1 MLNNYDF
8 NHTENNNE
16 MENEKL
22 LELAALAECA
32 SSHPISKS
40 LQRAYG
46 KELDRSRVSDIEEI
60 SGHGI
65 TARVDGH
72 AVANTYQPLTPSGSH
87 NNNKKNPKNSK
98 KLAKKIGAI
107 TLSAVLF
114 GSVAAGSF
122 QAVNYFSPVSKTT
135 NSSSQTSKSNSSS
148 ASLLKTTTTS
158 DSSNKGSLDVSDIT
172 TSAMPSIVAI
182 TNKSVQEVQD
192 YFSQFGFRGQGQ
204 AQTQET
210 ESQGSGIIIGKN
222 DTELLMV
229 TNNHVVEG
237 ADTLSVCFIDNKGYA
252 ANVKGTGAEND
263 IAVTAVPLDSISD
276 DTMSQIAVASIGD
289 SDSLKVGEQVVA
301 IGNALGY
308 GQSVTTGIVSAVNR
322 ALSNNSSDTQ
332 DSNSSSDDSSSATYI
347 QTDAAI
353 NPGNSGGALLNMNGE
368 VIGINSA
375 KLASTEVEGMGY
387 AIPISRVSDII
398 DNLMNQTTRTKVD
411 SDKQGTIGIKGINV
425 TSDVQE
431 KYNLPEGIY
440 VSEVTSGSAAEKAG
454 ITSGSVITKFDGK
467 SVTDIESLQDLLQY
481 YKAGETV
488 ELTLQVPDSDSYK
501 EKTVSISLGS
511 KSDTSSDGNSQTNG
525 NGNSNDRQ
533 QGGSYSPAS
542 AFSIR

>member
-1 MLNNYDF
+1 
-8 NHTENNNE
+8 
-16 MENEKL
+16 MENE
-22 LELAALAECA
+22 
-32 SSHPISKS
+32 
-40 LQRAYG
+40 
-46 KELDRSRVSDIEEI
+46 
-60 SGHGI
+60 
-65 TARVDGH
+65 T
-72 AVANTYQPLTPSGSH
+72 NTYQPLTPSGSH

-122 QAVNYFSPVSKTT
+122 QAVNYFSPFSKTT
-135 NSSSQTSKSNSSS
+135 GSSGSTASNNSSST
-148 ASLLKTTTTS
+148 SLLKTTAVS
-158 DSSNKGSLDVSDIT
+158 GSSNTGSLDVSDIT

-192 YFSQFGFRGQGQ
+192 YFSQFGFGGQGQ
-204 AQTQET
+204 PQTQET

-222 DTELLMV
+222 DSELLMV

-237 ADTLSVCFIDNKGYA
+237 ADTLSVCFIDNQVYEA
-252 ANVKGTGAEND
+252 AIKGTDPEND
-263 IAVTAVPLDSISD
+263 LAVIAVPLDSISD
-276 DTMSQIAVASIGD
+276 DTMSKIAVASIGD

-322 ALSNNSSDTQ
+322 TLSSNSSDTQ
-332 DSNSSSDDSSSATYI
+332 DSNSSDDSSSATYI

-501 EKTVSISLGS
+501 EKTVSITLGS
-511 KSDTSSDGNSQTNG
+511 KSATSSDSNSQPERNE
-525 NGNSNDRQ
+525 NSNDRQ
-533 QGGSYSPAS
+533 QSGSYSPAS

>member
-1 MLNNYDF
+1 MMLNNYDF

-16 MENEKL
+16 MENE
-22 LELAALAECA
+22 
-32 SSHPISKS
+32 
-40 LQRAYG
+40 
-46 KELDRSRVSDIEEI
+46 
-60 SGHGI
+60 
-65 TARVDGH
+65 T
-72 AVANTYQPLTPSGSH
+72 NTYQPLTPSGSH

-122 QAVNYFSPVSKTT
+122 QAVNYFSPFSKTT
-135 NSSSQTSKSNSSS
+135 GSSDSTASNNSSST
-148 ASLLKTTTTS
+148 SLLKTTAVS
-158 DSSNKGSLDVSDIT
+158 GSSNTGSLDVSDIT

-192 YFSQFGFRGQGQ
+192 YFSQFGFGGQGQ
-204 AQTQET
+204 PQTQET

-222 DTELLMV
+222 DSELLMV

-237 ADTLSVCFIDNKGYA
+237 ADTLSVCFIDNQVYEA
-252 ANVKGTGAEND
+252 AIKGTDPEND
-263 IAVTAVPLDSISD
+263 LAVIAVPLDSISD
-276 DTMSQIAVASIGD
+276 DTMSKIAVASIGD

-322 ALSNNSSDTQ
+322 TLSSNSSDTQ

-387 AIPISRVSDII
+387 AIAISDVTDTLEQLMNETPRDKVDNHGVLGITGMSVSDEAS
-398 DNLMNQTTRTKVD
+398 QYYGV
-411 SDKQGTIGIKGINV
+411 
-425 TSDVQE
+425 
-431 KYNLPEGIY
+431 PEGVL
-440 VSEVTSGSAAEKAG
+440 VSEVTDGGAADKAG
-454 ITSGSVITKFDGK
+454 IKEKSIITEFDGK
-467 SVTDIESLQDLLQY
+467 RVRSSDELVSRLEYYEPGEEVEVTLEVAD
-481 YKAGETV
+481 G
-488 ELTLQVPDSDSYK
+488 DSYK
-501 EKTVSISLGS
+501 EKKVTVTLGENPDADSSDS
-511 KSDTSSDGNSQTNG
+511 KDTSSKDDAQAEDSQDDSQDQEDQSTDSLLQDFENQQADGTAYEQFFGFLN
-525 NGNSNDRQ
+525 
-533 QGGSYSPAS
+533 
-542 AFSIR
+542 

>member
-1 MLNNYDF
+1 MMLNNYDF

-16 MENEKL
+16 MENE
-22 LELAALAECA
+22 
-32 SSHPISKS
+32 
-40 LQRAYG
+40 
-46 KELDRSRVSDIEEI
+46 
-60 SGHGI
+60 
-65 TARVDGH
+65 T
-72 AVANTYQPLTPSGSH
+72 NTYQPLTPSGSH

-98 KLAKKIGAI
+98 KFAKKIGAI

-122 QAVNYFSPVSKTT
+122 QAVNYFSPFSKTT
-135 NSSSQTSKSNSSS
+135 GSSGSTASNNSSST
-148 ASLLKTTTTS
+148 SLLKTTAVS
-158 DSSNKGSLDVSDIT
+158 GSSNTGSLDVSDIT

-192 YFSQFGFRGQGQ
+192 YFSQFGFGGQGQ
-204 AQTQET
+204 PQTQET

-222 DTELLMV
+222 DSELLMV

-237 ADTLSVCFIDNKGYA
+237 ADTLSVCFIDNQVYEA
-252 ANVKGTGAEND
+252 AIKGTDPEND
-263 IAVTAVPLDSISD
+263 LAVIAVPLDSISD
-276 DTMSQIAVASIGD
+276 DTMSKIAVASIGD

-322 ALSNNSSDTQ
+322 TLSSNSSDTQ
-332 DSNSSSDDSSSATYI
+332 DSNSSDDSSSATYI

-501 EKTVSISLGS
+501 EKTVSITLGS
-511 KSDTSSDGNSQTNG
+511 KSATSSDSNSQPERNE
-525 NGNSNDRQ
+525 NSNDRQ
-533 QGGSYSPAS
+533 QSGSYSPAS

>member
-16 MENEKL
+16 MKNETN
-22 LELAALAECA
+22 A
-32 SSHPISKS
+32 
-40 LQRAYG
+40 
-46 KELDRSRVSDIEEI
+46 
-60 SGHGI
+60 
-65 TARVDGH
+65 
-72 AVANTYQPLTPSGSH
+72 YQPLTPSGNH
-87 NNNKKNPKNSK
+87 NDNKKNNKTSK

-122 QAVNYFSPVSKTT
+122 QAVNYFSPFSKTT
-135 NSSSQTSKSNSSS
+135 NSSGSTTSNNSSS
-148 ASLLKTTTTS
+148 TSLLKTTAVS
-158 DSSNKGSLDVSDIT
+158 GSSNTGSLDVSDIT

-192 YFSQFGFRGQGQ
+192 YFSQFGFGGQGQ
-204 AQTQET
+204 TQTQET

-222 DTELLMV
+222 DSELLMV

-237 ADTLSVCFIDNKGYA
+237 ADTLSVCFIDNQVYE
-252 ANVKGTGAEND
+252 ANVKGTDAEND
-263 IAVTAVPLDSISD
+263 LAVIAVPLDSISD

-322 ALSNNSSDTQ
+322 TLSSDSSDTQ

-431 KYNLPEGIY
+431 KYGLPEGIY
-440 VSEVTSGSAAEKAG
+440 VSEVTSGSAADKAG

-501 EKTVSISLGS
+501 EKTVSITLGS
-511 KSDTSSDGNSQTNG
+511 KSNTSSDDNSQTERNE
-525 NGNSNDRQ
+525 NSNDRQ
-533 QGGSYSPAS
+533 QSGSYSPAS

>member
-1 MLNNYDF
+1 MMLNNYDF

-16 MENEKL
+16 MENE
-22 LELAALAECA
+22 
-32 SSHPISKS
+32 
-40 LQRAYG
+40 
-46 KELDRSRVSDIEEI
+46 
-60 SGHGI
+60 
-65 TARVDGH
+65 T
-72 AVANTYQPLTPSGSH
+72 NTYQPLTPSGSH

-192 YFSQFGFRGQGQ
+192 YFSQFGFGGQGQ
-204 AQTQET
+204 PQTQET

-222 DTELLMV
+222 DSELLMV

-237 ADTLSVCFIDNKGYA
+237 ADTLSVCFIDNKVYE
-252 ANVKGTGAEND
+252 ANVKGTDAEND
-263 IAVTAVPLDSISD
+263 LAVIAVPLDSISD

-501 EKTVSISLGS
+501 EKTVSITLGS
-511 KSDTSSDGNSQTNG
+511 KSATSSDSNSQPERNE
-525 NGNSNDRQ
+525 NSNDRQ

>member
-16 MENEKL
+16 MENEIN
-22 LELAALAECA
+22 A
-32 SSHPISKS
+32 
-40 LQRAYG
+40 
-46 KELDRSRVSDIEEI
+46 
-60 SGHGI
+60 
-65 TARVDGH
+65 
-72 AVANTYQPLTPSGSH
+72 YQPLTPSGSH
-87 NNNKKNPKNSK
+87 GNNKKNNKNSK

-122 QAVNYFSPVSKTT
+122 QAVNYFSPLSKTT
-135 NSSSQTSKSNSSS
+135 NRSDSSSKTSSS
-148 ASLLKTTTTS
+148 STSLLKTTAVS
-158 DSSNKGSLDVSDIT
+158 GSSNTGSLDVSDIT

-192 YFSQFGFRGQGQ
+192 YFSQFGFGGQGQ
-204 AQTQET
+204 TQTQET

-222 DTELLMV
+222 DSELLIV

-237 ADTLSVCFIDNKGYA
+237 ADTLSVCFIDNNAYE
-252 ANVKGTGAEND
+252 ANVKGTDAEND
-263 IAVTAVPLDSISD
+263 LAVIAVPLDSISD

-322 ALSNNSSDTQ
+322 TLSSDSSDTQ
-332 DSNSSSDDSSSATYI
+332 DSEASSSDSSSSTYI

-387 AIPISRVSDII
+387 AIPISRVSNII

-425 TSDVQE
+425 TSDVQD
-431 KYNLPEGIY
+431 KYGLPEGIY
-440 VSEVTSGSAAEKAG
+440 VSEVTSDSAADKAG

-481 YKAGETV
+481 YEAGETV
-488 ELTLQVPDSDSYK
+488 DVTLEVPDGDSYK
-501 EKTVSISLGS
+501 EKTVSITLGT
-511 KSDTSSDGNSQTNG
+511 KSDTASDSNNQTNQ
-525 NGNSNDRQ
+525 NGNANDRQ

>member
-1 MLNNYDF
+1 MMLNNYDF

-16 MENEKL
+16 MENE
-22 LELAALAECA
+22 
-32 SSHPISKS
+32 
-40 LQRAYG
+40 
-46 KELDRSRVSDIEEI
+46 
-60 SGHGI
+60 
-65 TARVDGH
+65 T
-72 AVANTYQPLTPSGSH
+72 NTYQPLTPSGSH

-122 QAVNYFSPVSKTT
+122 QAVNYFSPFSKTT
-135 NSSSQTSKSNSSS
+135 GSSGSTASNNSSST
-148 ASLLKTTTTS
+148 SLLKTTAVS
-158 DSSNKGSLDVSDIT
+158 GSSNTGSLDVSDIT

-192 YFSQFGFRGQGQ
+192 YFSQFGFGGQGQ
-204 AQTQET
+204 PQTQET

-222 DTELLMV
+222 DSELLMV

-237 ADTLSVCFIDNKGYA
+237 ADTLSVCFIDNQVYEA
-252 ANVKGTGAEND
+252 AIKGTDPEND
-263 IAVTAVPLDSISD
+263 LAVIAVPLDSISD
-276 DTMSQIAVASIGD
+276 DTMSKIAVASIGD

-322 ALSNNSSDTQ
+322 TLSSDSSDTQ
-332 DSNSSSDDSSSATYI
+332 DSNSSDDSSSATYI

-501 EKTVSISLGS
+501 EKTVSITLGS
-511 KSDTSSDGNSQTNG
+511 KSATSSDSNSQPERNE
-525 NGNSNDRQ
+525 NSNDRQ
-533 QGGSYSPAS
+533 QSGSYSPAS

>member
-16 MENEKL
+16 MENE
-22 LELAALAECA
+22 
-32 SSHPISKS
+32 
-40 LQRAYG
+40 
-46 KELDRSRVSDIEEI
+46 
-60 SGHGI
+60 
-65 TARVDGH
+65 T
-72 AVANTYQPLTPSGSH
+72 NTYQPLTPSGSH

-237 ADTLSVCFIDNKGYA
+237 ADTLSVCFIDNKVYE
-252 ANVKGTGAEND
+252 ANVKGTDAEND
-263 IAVTAVPLDSISD
+263 LAVIAVPLDSISD

-332 DSNSSSDDSSSATYI
+332 DSNSSSDDSSSETYI

>member
-16 MENEKL
+16 MKNETN
-22 LELAALAECA
+22 
-32 SSHPISKS
+32 S
-40 LQRAYG
+40 
-46 KELDRSRVSDIEEI
+46 
-60 SGHGI
+60 
-65 TARVDGH
+65 
-72 AVANTYQPLTPSGSH
+72 YQPLTPSVNH
-87 NNNKKNPKNSK
+87 NDNKKNPKNSK

-122 QAVNYFSPVSKTT
+122 QAVNYFSPFSKTT
-135 NSSSQTSKSNSSS
+135 NSSGSTTSNNSSS
-148 ASLLKTTTTS
+148 TSLLKTTAVS
-158 DSSNKGSLDVSDIT
+158 GSSNTGSLDVSDIT

-192 YFSQFGFRGQGQ
+192 YFSQFGFGGQGQ
-204 AQTQET
+204 TQTQET

-222 DTELLMV
+222 DSELLMV

-237 ADTLSVCFIDNKGYA
+237 ADTLSVCFIDNQVYEA
-252 ANVKGTGAEND
+252 AIKGTDPEND
-263 IAVTAVPLDSISD
+263 LAVIAVPLDSISD

-322 ALSNNSSDTQ
+322 TLSSDSSDTQ

-501 EKTVSISLGS
+501 EKTVSITLGS
-511 KSDTSSDGNSQTNG
+511 KSATSSDSNSQPERNE
-525 NGNSNDRQ
+525 NSNDRQ
-533 QGGSYSPAS
+533 QSGSYSPAS

>member
-1 MLNNYDF
+1 MMLNNYDF

-16 MENEKL
+16 MENE
-22 LELAALAECA
+22 
-32 SSHPISKS
+32 
-40 LQRAYG
+40 
-46 KELDRSRVSDIEEI
+46 
-60 SGHGI
+60 
-65 TARVDGH
+65 T
-72 AVANTYQPLTPSGSH
+72 NTYQPLTPSGGH

-204 AQTQET
+204 TQTQET

-237 ADTLSVCFIDNKGYA
+237 ADTLSVCFIDNKVYE
-252 ANVKGTGAEND
+252 ANVKGTDAEND
-263 IAVTAVPLDSISD
+263 LAVIAVPLDSISD

-501 EKTVSISLGS
+501 EKTVSITLGS
-511 KSDTSSDGNSQTNG
+511 KSATSSDSNSQPERNE
-525 NGNSNDRQ
+525 NSNDRQ

>member
-1 MLNNYDF
+1 MMLNNYDF

-16 MENEKL
+16 MENE
-22 LELAALAECA
+22 
-32 SSHPISKS
+32 
-40 LQRAYG
+40 
-46 KELDRSRVSDIEEI
+46 
-60 SGHGI
+60 
-65 TARVDGH
+65 T
-72 AVANTYQPLTPSGSH
+72 NTYQPLTPSGSH

-122 QAVNYFSPVSKTT
+122 QAVNYFSPFSKTT
-135 NSSSQTSKSNSSS
+135 GSSGSTASNNSSRT
-148 ASLLKTTTTS
+148 SLLKTTAVS
-158 DSSNKGSLDVSDIT
+158 GSSNTGSLDVSDIT

-192 YFSQFGFRGQGQ
+192 YFSQFGFGGQGQ
-204 AQTQET
+204 PQTQET

-222 DTELLMV
+222 DSELLMV

-237 ADTLSVCFIDNKGYA
+237 ADTLSVCFIDNQVYEA
-252 ANVKGTGAEND
+252 AIKGTDPEND
-263 IAVTAVPLDSISD
+263 LAVIAVPLDSISD
-276 DTMSQIAVASIGD
+276 DTMSKIAVASIGD

-322 ALSNNSSDTQ
+322 TLSSDSSDTQ
-332 DSNSSSDDSSSATYI
+332 DSNSSDDSSSATYI

-501 EKTVSISLGS
+501 EKTVSITLGS
-511 KSDTSSDGNSQTNG
+511 KSATSSDSNSQPERNE
-525 NGNSNDRQ
+525 NSNDRQ
-533 QGGSYSPAS
+533 QSGSYSPAS

>member
-8 NHTENNNE
+8 NHTEDNNK
-16 MENEKL
+16 MENE
-22 LELAALAECA
+22 
-32 SSHPISKS
+32 S
-40 LQRAYG
+40 
-46 KELDRSRVSDIEEI
+46 
-60 SGHGI
+60 
-65 TARVDGH
+65 
-72 AVANTYQPLTPSGSH
+72 NTYQPLTPSGSH

-158 DSSNKGSLDVSDIT
+158 NSSNKGSLDVSDIT
-172 TSAMPSIVAI
+172 TSAMPSIVSI

-192 YFSQFGFRGQGQ
+192 YFSQFGFGGQGQ
-204 AQTQET
+204 TQTQET

-237 ADTLSVCFIDNKGYA
+237 ADTLSVCFIDNKVYK
-252 ANVKGTGAEND
+252 ANVKGTDAEND
-263 IAVTAVPLDSISD
+263 LAVIAVPLDSISD

-501 EKTVSISLGS
+501 EKTVSITLGS
-511 KSDTSSDGNSQTNG
+511 KSATSSDSNSQPERNE
-525 NGNSNDRQ
+525 NSNDRQ
-533 QGGSYSPAS
+533 QSGSYSPAS

>member
-16 MENEKL
+16 MENE
-22 LELAALAECA
+22 
-32 SSHPISKS
+32 
-40 LQRAYG
+40 
-46 KELDRSRVSDIEEI
+46 
-60 SGHGI
+60 
-65 TARVDGH
+65 T
-72 AVANTYQPLTPSGSH
+72 NTYQPLTPSGSH

-122 QAVNYFSPVSKTT
+122 QAVNYFSPFSKTT
-135 NSSSQTSKSNSSS
+135 GSSGSTASNNSSST
-148 ASLLKTTTTS
+148 SLLKTTAVS
-158 DSSNKGSLDVSDIT
+158 GSSNTGSLDVSDIT

-192 YFSQFGFRGQGQ
+192 YFSQFGFGGQGQ
-204 AQTQET
+204 PQTQET

-222 DTELLMV
+222 DSELLMV

-237 ADTLSVCFIDNKGYA
+237 ADTLSVCFIDNQVYEA
-252 ANVKGTGAEND
+252 AIKGTDPDND
-263 IAVTAVPLDSISD
+263 LAVIAVPLDSISD
-276 DTMSQIAVASIGD
+276 DTMSKIAVASIGD

-322 ALSNNSSDTQ
+322 TLSSNSSDTQ
-332 DSNSSSDDSSSATYI
+332 DSNSSDDSSSATYI

-501 EKTVSISLGS
+501 EKTVSITLGS
-511 KSDTSSDGNSQTNG
+511 KSATSSDSNSQPERNE
-525 NGNSNDRQ
+525 NSNDRQ
-533 QGGSYSPAS
+533 QSGSYSPAS

>member
-1 MLNNYDF
+1 MMLNNYDF

-16 MENEKL
+16 MENE
-22 LELAALAECA
+22 
-32 SSHPISKS
+32 
-40 LQRAYG
+40 
-46 KELDRSRVSDIEEI
+46 
-60 SGHGI
+60 
-65 TARVDGH
+65 T
-72 AVANTYQPLTPSGSH
+72 NTYQPLTPSGSH

-158 DSSNKGSLDVSDIT
+158 NSSNKGSLDVSDIT
-172 TSAMPSIVAI
+172 TSAMPSIVSI

-192 YFSQFGFRGQGQ
+192 YFSQFGFGGQGQ
-204 AQTQET
+204 PQTQET

-222 DTELLMV
+222 DSELLMV

-237 ADTLSVCFIDNKGYA
+237 ADTLSVCFIDNQVYEA
-252 ANVKGTGAEND
+252 AIKGTDPEND
-263 IAVTAVPLDSISD
+263 LAVIAVPLDSISD

-322 ALSNNSSDTQ
+322 TLSSDSSDTQ
-332 DSNSSSDDSSSATYI
+332 DSNSSSNDSSSATYI

-501 EKTVSISLGS
+501 EKTVSITLGS
-511 KSDTSSDGNSQTNG
+511 KSATSSDSNSQPERNE
-525 NGNSNDRQ
+525 NSNDRQ

>member
-1 MLNNYDF
+1 MMLNNYDF

-16 MENEKL
+16 MENE
-22 LELAALAECA
+22 
-32 SSHPISKS
+32 
-40 LQRAYG
+40 
-46 KELDRSRVSDIEEI
+46 
-60 SGHGI
+60 
-65 TARVDGH
+65 T
-72 AVANTYQPLTPSGSH
+72 NTYQPLTPSGSH

-237 ADTLSVCFIDNKGYA
+237 ADTLSVCFIDNKVYE
-252 ANVKGTGAEND
+252 ANVKGTDAEND
-263 IAVTAVPLDSISD
+263 LAVIAVPLDSISD

-301 IGNALGY
+301 IGNALVY

>member
-1 MLNNYDF
+1 MMLNNYDF

-16 MENEKL
+16 MKNETN
-22 LELAALAECA
+22 A
-32 SSHPISKS
+32 
-40 LQRAYG
+40 
-46 KELDRSRVSDIEEI
+46 
-60 SGHGI
+60 
-65 TARVDGH
+65 
-72 AVANTYQPLTPSGSH
+72 YQPLTPSGNH
-87 NNNKKNPKNSK
+87 NDNKKNPKNSK

-122 QAVNYFSPVSKTT
+122 QAVNYFSPFSKTT
-135 NSSSQTSKSNSSS
+135 NSSGSTTSNNSSS
-148 ASLLKTTTTS
+148 TSLLKTTAVS
-158 DSSNKGSLDVSDIT
+158 GSSNTGSLDVSDIT

-192 YFSQFGFRGQGQ
+192 YFSQFGFGGQGQ
-204 AQTQET
+204 TQTQET

-222 DTELLMV
+222 DSELLMV

-237 ADTLSVCFIDNKGYA
+237 ADTLSVCFIDNQVYEA
-252 ANVKGTGAEND
+252 AIKGTDPEND
-263 IAVTAVPLDSISD
+263 LAVIAVPLDSISD

-322 ALSNNSSDTQ
+322 TLSSDSSDTQ

-501 EKTVSISLGS
+501 EKTVSITLGS
-511 KSDTSSDGNSQTNG
+511 KSATSSDSNSQPERNE
-525 NGNSNDRQ
+525 NSNDRQ
-533 QGGSYSPAS
+533 QSGSYSPAS

>member
-1 MLNNYDF
+1 MMLNNYDF

-16 MENEKL
+16 MENE
-22 LELAALAECA
+22 
-32 SSHPISKS
+32 
-40 LQRAYG
+40 
-46 KELDRSRVSDIEEI
+46 
-60 SGHGI
+60 
-65 TARVDGH
+65 T
-72 AVANTYQPLTPSGSH
+72 NTYQPLTPSGSH

-122 QAVNYFSPVSKTT
+122 QAVNYFSPFSKTT
-135 NSSSQTSKSNSSS
+135 GSSDSTASNNSSST
-148 ASLLKTTTTS
+148 SLLKTTAVS
-158 DSSNKGSLDVSDIT
+158 GSSNTGSLDVSDIT

-192 YFSQFGFRGQGQ
+192 YFSQFGFGGQGQ
-204 AQTQET
+204 PQTQET

-222 DTELLMV
+222 DSELLMV

-237 ADTLSVCFIDNKGYA
+237 ADTLSVCFIDNQVYEA
-252 ANVKGTGAEND
+252 AIKGTDPEND
-263 IAVTAVPLDSISD
+263 LAVIAVPLDSISD
-276 DTMSQIAVASIGD
+276 DTMSKIAVASIGD

-322 ALSNNSSDTQ
+322 TLSSNSSDTQ

-431 KYNLPEGIY
+431 KYNLPKGIY

-501 EKTVSISLGS
+501 EKTVSITLGS
-511 KSDTSSDGNSQTNG
+511 KSATSSDSNSQPERNE
-525 NGNSNDRQ
+525 NSNDRQ
-533 QGGSYSPAS
+533 QSGSYSPAS

>member
-16 MENEKL
+16 MENE
-22 LELAALAECA
+22 
-32 SSHPISKS
+32 
-40 LQRAYG
+40 
-46 KELDRSRVSDIEEI
+46 
-60 SGHGI
+60 
-65 TARVDGH
+65 T
-72 AVANTYQPLTPSGSH
+72 NTYQPLTPSGSH

-98 KLAKKIGAI
+98 KRAKKIGAI

-122 QAVNYFSPVSKTT
+122 QAVNYFSPFSKTT
-135 NSSSQTSKSNSSS
+135 GSSGSTASNNSSST
-148 ASLLKTTTTS
+148 SLLKTTAVS
-158 DSSNKGSLDVSDIT
+158 GSSNTGSLDVSDIT

-192 YFSQFGFRGQGQ
+192 YFSQFGFGGQGQ
-204 AQTQET
+204 PQTQET

-222 DTELLMV
+222 DSELLMV

-237 ADTLSVCFIDNKGYA
+237 ADTLSVCFIDNQVYEA
-252 ANVKGTGAEND
+252 AIKGTDPEND
-263 IAVTAVPLDSISD
+263 LAVIAVPLDSISD

-322 ALSNNSSDTQ
+322 TLSSNSSDTQ

-501 EKTVSISLGS
+501 EKTVSITLGS
-511 KSDTSSDGNSQTNG
+511 KSATSSDSNSQPERNE
-525 NGNSNDRQ
+525 NSNDRQ
-533 QGGSYSPAS
+533 QGDSYSPAS

>member
-1 MLNNYDF
+1 MMLNNYDF

-16 MENEKL
+16 MENE
-22 LELAALAECA
+22 
-32 SSHPISKS
+32 
-40 LQRAYG
+40 
-46 KELDRSRVSDIEEI
+46 
-60 SGHGI
+60 
-65 TARVDGH
+65 T
-72 AVANTYQPLTPSGSH
+72 NTYQPLTPSGSH

-204 AQTQET
+204 TQTQET

-237 ADTLSVCFIDNKGYA
+237 ADTLSVCFIDNKVYE
-252 ANVKGTGAEND
+252 ANVKGTDAEND
-263 IAVTAVPLDSISD
+263 LAVIAVPLDSISD

-440 VSEVTSGSAAEKAG
+440 VSEVTSGSVAEKAG

-511 KSDTSSDGNSQTNG
+511 KSDISSDGNSQTNG

>member
-8 NHTENNNE
+8 NHTGNNNE
-16 MENEKL
+16 MENETN
-22 LELAALAECA
+22 A
-32 SSHPISKS
+32 
-40 LQRAYG
+40 
-46 KELDRSRVSDIEEI
+46 
-60 SGHGI
+60 
-65 TARVDGH
+65 
-72 AVANTYQPLTPSGSH
+72 YQPLTPSGNH
-87 NNNKKNPKNSK
+87 NDNKKNPKNSK

-122 QAVNYFSPVSKTT
+122 QAVNYFSPFSKTT
-135 NSSSQTSKSNSSS
+135 SSSGSTTSNNSSST
-148 ASLLKTTTTS
+148 SLLKTTAVS
-158 DSSNKGSLDVSDIT
+158 GSSNTGSLDVSDIT

-192 YFSQFGFRGQGQ
+192 YFSQFGFGGQGQ
-204 AQTQET
+204 TQTQET

-222 DTELLMV
+222 DSELLMV

-237 ADTLSVCFIDNKGYA
+237 ADTLSVCFIDNQVYEA
-252 ANVKGTGAEND
+252 AIKGTDPEND
-263 IAVTAVPLDSISD
+263 LAVIAVPLDSISD

-322 ALSNNSSDTQ
+322 TLSSDSSDTQ

-431 KYNLPEGIY
+431 KYGLPEGIY
-440 VSEVTSGSAAEKAG
+440 VSEVTSGSAADKAD

-481 YKAGETV
+481 YEAGETV
-488 ELTLQVPDSDSYK
+488 ELTLQVPDGDSYK
-501 EKTVSISLGS
+501 EKTVSITLGS
-511 KSDTSSDGNSQTNG
+511 KSDTSSDGNSQTERNE
-525 NGNSNDRQ
+525 NSNDRQ
-533 QGGSYSPAS
+533 QSGSYSPAS

>member
-8 NHTENNNE
+8 NHTEDNNK
-16 MENEKL
+16 MENE
-22 LELAALAECA
+22 
-32 SSHPISKS
+32 S
-40 LQRAYG
+40 
-46 KELDRSRVSDIEEI
+46 
-60 SGHGI
+60 
-65 TARVDGH
+65 
-72 AVANTYQPLTPSGSH
+72 NTYQPLTPSGSH

-158 DSSNKGSLDVSDIT
+158 NSSNKGSLDVSDIT
-172 TSAMPSIVAI
+172 TSAMPSIVSI

-192 YFSQFGFRGQGQ
+192 YFSQFGFGGQGQ
-204 AQTQET
+204 TQTQET

-237 ADTLSVCFIDNKGYA
+237 ADTLSVCFIDNKVYK
-252 ANVKGTGAEND
+252 ANVKGTDAEND
-263 IAVTAVPLDSISD
+263 LAVIAVPLDSISD

-425 TSDVQE
+425 TSDVQK

-454 ITSGSVITKFDGK
+454 ITSGSIITKFDGK

-525 NGNSNDRQ
+525 NSNDRQ